1 MTVLGTFTSGQ
12 VLTSQQ
18 LNQLNNVTAL
28 ELTSIFTIP
37 TGAATNITFGAG
49 TETVDVSTWHDTSSN
64 TERITPT
71 INGYYLVSAWVR
83 WNETALND
91 YGLKV
96 LKNSTVEAEVW
107 LEGDYFPAGGV
118 SKVILLNGTTDYI
131 RIQGQTS
138 SGVSRFINRAG
149 LSVMLLRS
157 V

>member
-64 TERITPT
+64 TERITPN

-91 YGLKV
+91 YGLIV

-107 LEGDYFPAGGV
+107 LEGDYYPAGGV

-131 RIQGQTS
+131 QS
-138 SGVSRFINRAG
+138 YA
-149 LSVMLLRS
+149 RS
-157 V
+157 VCSSTGTWNVSYFSGFLVRAA